1 MEQGNWPMKSF
12 STVCAIAIAIAGCA
26 AAPLAAQTAPQAD
39 GFARLGVARVR
50 LADEGKIFIMGTFD
64 PNADYKTPVKWV
76 ANFDLGYFVA
86 SKFAL
91 QVSATSPM
99 TTPNLPTGSLLGTP
113 NLGNDKF
120 SIFSLTGTFHPLRG
134 GSFSPYIGGGLAWQH
149 VWSVKDAA
157 AQNLKIDDTVGPVIQ
172 AGVDVP
178 LGQQFGLFFDARKAF
193 YKTDA
198 SASLGPVS
206 ITAKPE
212 LDPLILTAGATI
224 RF

>member
-1 MEQGNWPMKSF
+1 MKVLAKLC
-12 STVCAIAIAIAGCA
+12 TLALCGCWVVPA
-26 AAPLAAQTAPQAD
+26 HAQDAQPN

-50 LADEGKIFIMGTFD
+50 LADKGKIFIMGTYD
-64 PNADYKTPVKWV
+64 PNADYKTPEKWV
-76 ANFDLGYFVA
+76 ANFDLGWFVA
-86 SKFAL
+86 DKVAL
-91 QVSATSPM
+91 QVSGTTPM

-120 SIFSLTGTFHPLRG
+120 SIFTATATFHPLRG
-134 GSFSPYIGGGLAWQH
+134 GGFSPYVGGGIAWQH

-157 AQNLKIDDTVGPVIQ
+157 AQNLKIDDAVGPVVQ
-172 AGVDVP
+172 AGIEVP
-178 LGQQFGLFFDARKAF
+178 VGAKFGLFFDAKKAF

-198 SASLGPVS
+198 SASLGPVA
-206 ITAKPE
+206 ITAKPK